1 MGASMLVVIVV
12 IILAGTAAASSIYV
26 CDPTKYKDLGLDIRN
41 LAFCNSSLSYEDR
54 AKDLVYR
61 LTLPEKVGQL
71 GNTATGIS
79 RLGIPKYEWWS
90 EALHGVSNTGPGV
103 KFVEGIVGGATSFP
117 QVILSAA
124 SFNETLW
131 KTMGQVVSTEARAM
145 HNVGLAGLTYWSPNI
160 NVLRDPRWGR
170 AQETPGED
178 PYVVGQ
184 YASAYVRGLQETAN
198 SSSDQLKVAACCKHY
213 TAYDVDKWKT
223 IDRLHFDAQVT
234 EQDMKDTFQ
243 PPFQTCVTE
252 GGVSSVMCSYN
263 RINGV
268 PSCADPKLLNET
280 IRGQWGLNGYI
291 VSDCDSVEVLFD
303 DISYTKTPEDAVAY
317 VLRSGLDLDCGSFY
331 PKYLESAVLK
341 GKVAER
347 EIDGALI
354 KLYIVLMR
362 LGFFETNSDYAS
374 LGPKNVC
381 TAENRELAV
390 EAARQGIVLL
400 QNDGTLP
407 LNHRHI
413 KTLAVIGPNANA
425 TSTMIGNYAG
435 IPCEYTSPLQ
445 GLSKYAKTIYE
456 AACADVGCNRSSLQI
471 RPAMKAA
478 EIADATVLVMGL
490 DLSWEAESLD
500 REDLLLPGSQMELV
514 TMVAQASKGPV
525 ILVIMSAGGID
536 VTFAQKVKNIAGI
549 LWVGYPGEGG
559 GDAIAQRGGEAM
571 TVDCIAGGRLPMT
584 WYPQQYVETVNMTDM
599 HMRADRLTGFPG
611 RTYRFYGG
619 DLVYPFGYGL
629 SYTVF
634 NYSLGYEVPGAL
646 NLKLGKGDHCH
657 SMFRAVDGMVSECPS
672 IRVEETRC
680 EGLYAKLVIQ
690 VANTGKRDGSDVVM
704 VYAKPPIGLNGAPY
718 KHLIAFRRV
727 FVRAGEKISVAFDID
742 VCRSFTIVDGAAY
755 QILPAGEHSLVVGD
769 GSQISVPIFLSL
781 SPYKFT

>member
-1 MGASMLVVIVV
+1 MMRASMLVVIVV
-12 IILAGTAAASSIYV
+12 IILAGMAAASPIYV
-26 CDPTKYKDLGLDIRN
+26 CNPATYKDLGLDIKD
-41 LAFCNSSLSYEDR
+41 LAFCDSSLSYEDR
-54 AKDLVYR
+54 AKDLVHR
-61 LTLPEKVGQL
+61 LTLTEKVGQL
-71 GNTATGIS
+71 GNTAAGIS

-103 KFVEGIVGGATSFP
+103 KFVDGVVGGATSFP

-145 HNVGLAGLTYWSPNI
+145 NNVGLAGLTYWSPNI

-234 EQDMKDTFQ
+234 QQDMKDTFQ
-243 PPFQTCVTE
+243 PPFQTCVI
-252 GGVSSVMCSYN
+252 GGGASSVMCSYN

-291 VSDCDSVEVLFD
+291 VSDCDSIEVLFD

-341 GKVAER
+341 GKVAEG

-362 LGFFETNSDYAS
+362 LGFFETNMDYAS

-381 TAENRELAV
+381 TAENR
-390 EAARQGIVLL
+390 
-400 QNDGTLP
+400 
-407 LNHRHI
+407 
-413 KTLAVIGPNANA
+413 
-425 TSTMIGNYAG
+425 

-456 AACADVGCNRSSLQI
+456 AACADVVCNESSLQI
-471 RPAMKAA
+471 SPAMVAA
-478 EIADATVLVMGL
+478 EIADATVMVMGL

-514 TMVAQASKGPV
+514 TTIANASKGPV
-525 ILVIMSAGGID
+525 ILVIMSAGCID
-536 VTFAQKVKNIAGI
+536 VTFAQNVKKIAGI

-559 GDAIAQRGGEAM
+559 GDAIAQVIFGSYNP
-571 TVDCIAGGRLPMT
+571 GGRLPMT

-599 HMRADRLTGFPG
+599 NMRADRLTGFPG

-634 NYSLGYEVPGAL
+634 NYSLGYKVPGAV

-657 SMFRAVDGMVSECPS
+657 PVEGIASECSS
-672 IRVEETRC
+672 IRVEETTC
-680 EGLYAKLVIQ
+680 EGLFVKLVIE
-690 VANTGKRDGSDVVM
+690 VANTGNRDGSDVVM
-704 VYAKPPIGLNGAPY
+704 VYAKPPSGINGAPD

-727 FVRAGEKISVAFDID
+727 FVRIREKISVTFDMD
-742 VCRSFTIVDGAAY
+742 LCRSLTIVDRSAY

-769 GSQISVPIFLSL
+769 GSQISVPISISI
-781 SPYKFT
+781 SPYNST